1 MSNLEIIQIV
11 NTINL
16 IKHDITSEELS
27 EKVKSIT
34 ESIEILKNE
43 LNEDFN
49 KYIQSLMSDEYK
61 ILENKLDL
69 NEEEMINFNESF
81 NKIYVL
87 GETYL
92 NDIMNVESKLN
103 LDIFS
108 KDELLSLCNMLDGE
122 LQIIFND
129 YISRM

>member
-27 EKVKSIT
+27 EKVKFIT

-69 NEEEMINFNESF
+69 NEEEMINFNDLF

-92 NDIMNVESKLN
+92 NEIMNVESKLN

-122 LQIIFND
+122 L
-129 YISRM
+129 